1 MANLLNPIH
10 YFIIYV
16 ILFQTFLIGKENEK
30 IKFSR
35 DIIDIA
41 IVVEDLE
48 ETAKF
53 YREILGLTEINRWD
67 APKEPLTTL
76 GFTDNLPFQ
85 MVTFITGKSSKTS
98 SILKFISF
106 KEIENKSPS
115 KDFLHSSIGLG
126 FITIKVED
134 IDEQLRRL
142 RKANIE
148 FLGKTPT
155 RLWDE
160 YFAVFRD
167 PSGNMVEL
175 VAPYKEKYNKKK

>member
-1 MANLLNPIH
+1 MKNLLNPIH
-10 YFIIYV
+10 YFIISV
-16 ILFQTFLIGKENEK
+16 ILFQSFLIGEENEK

-53 YREILGLTEINRWD
+53 YREILGLTELNRWD

-85 MVTFITGKSSKTS
+85 MVTFNTGKSSKTS

-106 KEIENKSPS
+106 KEIESESPS
-115 KDFLHSSIGLG
+115 KDFIHSSIGLG
-126 FITIKVED
+126 FITIKVENM
-134 IDEQLRRL
+134 DEQLRRL
-142 RKANIE
+142 KKANIE
-148 FLGKTPT
+148 FLGETPT
-155 RLWDE
+155 RLWNE

-175 VAPYKEKYNKKK
+175 VAPYKEKE

>member
-1 MANLLNPIH
+1 MRNLLYPIH
-10 YFIIYV
+10 YFIISV
-16 ILFQTFLIGKENEK
+16 ILFQSFLVGEENEK

-85 MVTFITGKSSKTS
+85 MVTFNTGKSSKTS

-106 KEIENKSPS
+106 KEIESCLLYTSPS
-115 KDFLHSSIGLG
+115 
-126 FITIKVED
+126 
-134 IDEQLRRL
+134 
-142 RKANIE
+142 
-148 FLGKTPT
+148 P
-155 RLWDE
+155 
-160 YFAVFRD
+160 RD
-167 PSGNMVEL
+167 
-175 VAPYKEKYNKKK
+175 